1 MGSKRSAGGVGIER
15 IHLVRHTAPAIEI
28 GRCYGSADVP
38 LDESIFTTELPEIA
52 RHLPDDA
59 LIISSPL
66 TRCRRLAGAI
76 NARRGHA
83 DVQIERDLRERSF
96 GDWEGKR
103 WDDIAHSQI
112 NEWRDNFLDYAP
124 PNGESV
130 RALQTRVT
138 TAWHRLSA
146 TQTTPLIIIAHAGP
160 LAVLR
165 ALVMNETLGANAMQS
180 ALPCGSILEIRLRP
194 TASEIRL
201 R

>member
-1 MGSKRSAGGVGIER
+1 MGFER
-15 IHLVRHTAPAIEI
+15 IYLVRHTAPAIEI
-28 GRCYGSADVP
+28 GRCYGSTDVP
-38 LDESIFTTELPEIA
+38 LDESTFAAELPEIA
-52 RHLPDDA
+52 RRLPDDG

-66 TRCRRLAGAI
+66 TRCRRLAEAI
-76 NARRGHA
+76 AARRGHA

-96 GDWEGKR
+96 GDWEGKQ

-112 NEWRDNFLDYAP
+112 NDWRDNFLDYAP

-138 TAWHRLSA
+138 AAWQRWSA
-146 TQTTPLIIIAHAGP
+146 SQITPLIVIAHAGP

-165 ALVMNETLGANAMQS
+165 ALMMNETLGANAMQTTS
-180 ALPCGSILEIRLRP
+180 LCGSILEIRLRP
-194 TASEIRL
+194 VVSEMRL